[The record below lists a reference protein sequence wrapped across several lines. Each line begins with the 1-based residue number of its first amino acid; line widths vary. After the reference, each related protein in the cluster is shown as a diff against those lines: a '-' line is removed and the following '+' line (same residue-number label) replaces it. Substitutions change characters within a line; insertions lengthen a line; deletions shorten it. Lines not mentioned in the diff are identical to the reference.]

1 MKKRLDVV
9 LVERGLTESREKAQA
24 LILSGKVMVDGQKA
38 TKAGHAIAPSAR
50 VEVSEPLKYVSRG
63 GLKLEAG
70 LAGFGISAAGRVCL
84 DVGTSTGGFTDCLL
98 QHGAARVHA
107 VDTGAGQIDWKLRTD
122 TRVVLHERVNAR
134 YLSKDE
140 IGEPVSLLVCDVS
153 FISVTLL
160 IPALL
165 PLVDLD
171 GDWIILVK
179 PQFEAGR
186 EFVERGGIVRDQ
198 AGHRFACER
207 VSEAMRAAGFDV
219 ALMESPILGGE
230 GNREF
235 LLHAR
240 RRTDTHCPVATGTV
254 GG

>member
-1 MKKRLDVV
+1 MKMRLDK
-9 LVERGLTESREKAQA
+9 LLLERGVATSRERAQA
-24 LILSGKVMVDGQKA
+24 LILAGKVLINGQKIE
-38 TKAGHAIAPSAR
+38 KAGTAVEASADLR
-50 VEVSEPLKYVSRG
+50 LLGDDLKYVSRG
-63 GLKLEAG
+63 GLKLEAA
-70 LAGFGISAAGRVCL
+70 LAEFSISPVGRVCL
-84 DVGTSTGGFTDCLL
+84 DIGTSTGGFTDCLL

-122 TRVVLHERVNAR
+122 PRVVLHERINAR

-140 IGEPVSLLVCDVS
+140 IGESVSLLVCDVS
-153 FISVTLL
+153 FISATLL
-160 IPALL
+160 IPALV
-165 PLVDLD
+165 PLVDPH

-186 EFVERGGIVRDQ
+186 EFVEKGGIVRDP

-207 VSEAMRAAGFDV
+207 VSAAMRALSFDV
-219 ALMESPILGGE
+219 TLRDSPILGGE

-240 RRTDTHCPVATGTV
+240 RPKIERFST
-254 GG
+254 